1 MPFSNSGGLM
11 KCFPP
16 TAFVVGS
23 LCFVFIAIPAY
34 GYTDPNAVGL
44 LSPLLIT
51 AGACL
56 TFHRR
61 SPGDAVIR
69 LSRRLRSDV

>member
-1 MPFSNSGGLM
+1 M
-11 KCFPP
+11 KCFRSFPA
-16 TAFVVGS
+16 AFILG
-23 LCFVFIAIPAY
+23 CFCIVFITIPAY

-56 TFHRR
+56 TFRR
-61 SPGDAVIR
+61 RGPGDAVIR